1 MQPLKSNIVPHSA
14 TFQEARQ
21 AMLELCHTLN
31 EHLESSRFQGK
42 EKHLKRAKEQGKL
55 LARERL
61 ELCLDRDSPF
71 LELLP
76 LAGLGGKGFGPGGT
90 TVGGI
95 GLVSGRLCMVIS
107 NVGTNKGGAVDYATL
122 QKSLRL
128 GEIAMENQL
137 PVINLVE
144 SAGANLP
151 EQARIFNYG
160 GATFRDITRRSKMGI
175 PTISV
180 VFGNSTAG
188 GAYVPGM
195 SDYAIFVQDKAKVFL
210 AGPPLVKMATHEE
223 VDDETLGGAAMHSR
237 QSGVSDYLARDEY
250 EAIRLAREIMENQP
264 PSVAPPGQTHAPA
277 PIYDPDQLAGV
288 VPVDPKQPYDI
299 RELIARITDGSK
311 FSEFKPEYGPTL
323 VTGYAT
329 IFGYRVGIIA
339 NNGVLFAEAATKGAH
354 FIQLCNQNKTPLI
367 FLQNITGF
375 MVGKDYERGGI
386 IKHGAKL
393 INAVSNSEVP
403 AITILCGASYGA
415 GNYAM
420 MGRAFQPRF
429 LFSYPNARI
438 AVMGSQQLTGVM
450 ESIQRE
456 AARKAGLPFD
466 EQQAKQMSAFM
477 VKEVEKQ
484 SNAWYATGQLWDDG
498 VIDPRQTRNY
508 LGFCLTVIQNTP
520 VSSSGRF
527 GVFRM

>member
-1 MQPLKSNIVPHSA
+1 MQPLKSYISTSNP
-14 TFQEARQ
+14 TYQLRRE
-21 AMLELCHTLN
+21 AMLNLCQTLE
-31 EHLESSRFQGK
+31 EHLASSRFQGK
-42 EKHLKRAKEQGKL
+42 DKHLHKAREQGKL

-61 ELCLDRDSPF
+61 ELCLDLDSPF
-71 LELLP
+71 LELMP
-76 LAGLGGKGFGPGGT
+76 LAGLGGKGFGTGGT

-95 GLVSGRLCMVIS
+95 GVVSGRLCMVIS
-107 NVGTNKGGAVDYATL
+107 NVGTHKGGAVDFATL

-128 GEIAMENQL
+128 GEIAMENHL

-160 GATFRDITRRSKMGI
+160 GATFRDITRRSKLGI

-195 SDYAIFVQDKAKVFL
+195 SDYAIFVENQAKVFL
-210 AGPPLVKMATHEE
+210 AGPPLVKMATNEE

-237 QSGVSDYLARDEY
+237 QSGVSDYLARNEH
-250 EAIRLAREIMENQP
+250 EAISIARDIMEIMP
-264 PSVAPPGQTHAPA
+264 PSRAPLANRNAESPLFP
-277 PIYDPDQLAGV
+277 PEQLAGV
-288 VPVDPKQPYDI
+288 IPTDPKQPYDI
-299 RELIARITDGSK
+299 REVISRMVDGSR
-311 FSEFKPEYGPTL
+311 FSEFKPDYGPTL
-323 VTGYAT
+323 VTGYAH
-329 IFGYRVGIIA
+329 IFGYSVGIIG
-339 NNGVLFAEAATKGAH
+339 NNGVLFAEAANKGAH
-354 FIQLCNQNKTPLI
+354 FIQLCNQTQTPII

-375 MVGKDYERGGI
+375 MVGKDYEQGGI
-386 IKHGAKL
+386 IKHGAKM

-429 LFSYPNARI
+429 LFAFPNARI
-438 AVMGSQQLTGVM
+438 AVMGPQQLTGVM

-456 AARKAGLPFD
+456 AARKAGLPFNE
-466 EQQAKQMSAFM
+466 EQARQMSDYMFS
-477 VKEVEKQ
+477 EVEKQ
-484 SNAWYATGQLWDDG
+484 SNAWYASGQLWDDG

-508 LGFCLTVIQNTP
+508 LGFCLAVVQNVPTR
-520 VSSSGRF
+520 SSGKF